1 MNFLSISRWILF
13 FLILIIIGE
22 IIYYFSI
29 PEGKISTISNIPT
42 PTNTP
47 LKKIPCPVP
56 KEYCITAR
64 TIQVGKIS
72 FVGYSMPDETPL
84 LSVTEGVIRIGGG
97 GGGKYKIKG
106 HPIVFLNAD
115 DGATT
120 FTYEFFGTYPLPTA
134 ASIELGKEIGTN
146 KSSFGDFKPIH
157 DLQLI
162 FGMEKNNKP
171 VSLQI
176 SDIEQ

>member
-1 MNFLSISRWILF
+1 MRWVLF

-29 PEGKISTISNIPT
+29 PEGKTIAPPNIST

-47 LKKIPCPVP
+47 SKKIPCPVP
-56 KEYCITAR
+56 KQYCATAR
-64 TIQVGKIS
+64 TIQVGEIS
-72 FVGYSMPDETPL
+72 LVGYNLPDETPL
-84 LSVTEGVIRIGGG
+84 LSIAEGVVRIGGG

-106 HPIVFLNAD
+106 HPIIFLNAD
-115 DGATT
+115 DGVTT

-146 KSSFGDFKPIH
+146 KSSFGDFKPTH
-157 DLQLI
+157 NFQLI
-162 FGMEKNNKP
+162 FGMEKNNKS
-171 VSLQI
+171 VSLQVG
-176 SDIEQ
+176 DIEQ